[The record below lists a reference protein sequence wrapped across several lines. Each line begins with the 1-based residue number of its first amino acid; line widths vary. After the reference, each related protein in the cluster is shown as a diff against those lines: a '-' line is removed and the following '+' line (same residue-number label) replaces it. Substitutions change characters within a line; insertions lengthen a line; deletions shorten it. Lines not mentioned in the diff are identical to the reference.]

1 MKTIIKI
8 HVWRFHTPA
17 HSGFSPLICL
27 LVGQEQVLNPEGLTA
42 QYFSRVY
49 SLLRAFDLVHFV
61 SHPTEE
67 DDDDD
72 TIFSWAFFLT
82 TTQPQQPF
90 ISRRRAVMLGGSWEA
105 AEGATHCIHL
115 QTVFAGRF

>member
-1 MKTIIKI
+1 VVGSLEHFSHILGITLPTDYFFKGVETTNQIMTALIKI

-27 LVGQEQVLNPEGLTA
+27 LAGQEQVLNPEGLTA

-61 SHPTEE
+61 SHPTDDYDH

-72 TIFSWAFFLT
+72 IIFHGPFF
-82 TTQPQQPF
+82 
-90 ISRRRAVMLGGSWEA
+90 
-105 AEGATHCIHL
+105 
-115 QTVFAGRF
+115 

>member
-90 ISRRRAVMLGGSWEA
+90 ISRRRAVMLGGS
-105 AEGATHCIHL
+105 
-115 QTVFAGRF
+115 

>member
-61 SHPTEE
+61 SHPTE